1 MFNHHP
7 EKLQDRSSKVEK
19 RSHKMAVVDQ
29 GKKPGV
35 KFRSPVLELGVIS
48 TEIKQERNLDFV
60 MLQL

>member
-1 MFNHHP
+1 MFNYYP

-19 RSHKMAVVDQ
+19 RSHKMSVVDQ

-35 KFRSPVLELGVIS
+35 KFRSPVLQLGAIS
-48 TEIKQERNLDFV
+48 TKIKQERNLDFV